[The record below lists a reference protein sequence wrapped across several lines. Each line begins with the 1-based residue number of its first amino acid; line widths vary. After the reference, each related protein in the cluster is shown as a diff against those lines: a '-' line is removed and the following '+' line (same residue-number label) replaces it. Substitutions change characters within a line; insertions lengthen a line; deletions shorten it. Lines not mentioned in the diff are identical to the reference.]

1 MRNRWF
7 VGSTAGVLS
16 LAFSGLALAGGEI
29 MPETGNRMESSK
41 KGSFLAYS
49 KVELRW
55 DQNGDL
61 TQDTIIE
68 LTNDHFAQSGVC
80 VQMYLV
86 MGDPPLDPV
95 YDVDPPDAILVP
107 GEPGWEWVDCVRCLT
122 HDDPTYWS
130 VATGLPDGCS
140 PFEVLDPDTGDG
152 PGRPDPDR
160 PGHRMLR
167 GFVYAWAVDET
178 GAQIKWNHLSGGATL
193 INYLEGSA
201 WEYNAWAA
209 QVPGDAP
216 HGSNVGTSG
225 ILKFDGVEYDAPPAL
240 LNVDFFASNSTALS
254 NGASIVTVD
263 TDLTLH
269 PLTAD
274 LRQDS
279 FGPVTTK
286 AHIDVWNANEI
297 SFSGLTR
304 CITCWD
310 QTLMSQYTVGGAKN
324 HFLRNNLQTD
334 KGKARID
341 GMESTVCDVNCIR
354 ESGDLDVDQILDIL
368 GIDHVCSYDSALLG
382 VSAKVLAFSG
392 ASTGVATAGRN
403 LVGSGEQRAFIKW
416 DLIRPPL
423 DMVEA
428 AANGPRNDSK
438 AGRTTRGG
446 TRTGDSAEPVSPIRL
461 PLE

>member
-1 MRNRWF
+1 
-7 VGSTAGVLS
+7 
-16 LAFSGLALAGGEI
+16 
-29 MPETGNRMESSK
+29 MESSQ
-41 KGSFLAYS
+41 KGSFLAFS

-55 DQNGDL
+55 APDGAGGYDL
-61 TQDTIIE
+61 SQDTIIE

-80 VQMYLV
+80 VQMYMV

-130 VATGLPDGCS
+130 VATAQPDGCS

-167 GFVYAWAVDET
+167 GFVYVWAVDET

-209 QVPGDAP
+209 QVAAPVP
-216 HGSNVGTSG
+216 HGATFGAPGV
-225 ILKFDGVEYDAPPAL
+225 LRFDGLEYDAPPAL
-240 LNVDFFASNSTALS
+240 LNVDFFGSGSTALS
-254 NGASIVTVD
+254 SGASIVTQD

-269 PLTAD
+269 PLTAN
-274 LRQDS
+274 LKQDS
-279 FGPVTTK
+279 WGPVTTK
-286 AHIDVWNANEI
+286 AHIDVWNENET

-310 QTLMSQYTVGGAKN
+310 QTLMSQYTTGGAKN
-324 HFLRNNLQTD
+324 HFLRQNLGTNA
-334 KGKARID
+334 GKARID
-341 GMESTVCDVNCIR
+341 GQQSTVCDLNCVR
-354 ESGDLDVDQILDIL
+354 ENTSPPGELTPNQILDIL
-368 GIDHVCSYDSALLG
+368 GIDHVCSYDAALLG

-392 ASTGVATAGRN
+392 ASTGIATAGRN
-403 LVGSGEQRAFIKW
+403 LVGSGEQRAFILW

-423 DMVEA
+423 DLIEA
-428 AANGPRNDSK
+428 AASGPRNDGK
-438 AGRTTRGG
+438 AGRTTRG
-446 TRTGDSAEPVSPIRL
+446 DSARLGDTAQPVSPITQ